1 MVGEKELSVK
11 EMTDGR
17 GCSCHQRGVHLPIIS
32 QVPPVIPAKYPD
44 KYPDKPR
51 HPRQKYLLTPKGLML
66 PEQAAE
72 LVQGFGAVPVLC
84 GLLPL
89 THGFETYIQD
99 SIFSP

>member
-1 MVGEKELSVK
+1 MAGAA
-11 EMTDGR
+11 
-17 GCSCHQRGVHLPIIS
+17 
-32 QVPPVIPAKYPD
+32 PAINEGFICPLYP
-44 KYPDKPR
+44 KSPR

-66 PEQAAE
+66 REQAAE